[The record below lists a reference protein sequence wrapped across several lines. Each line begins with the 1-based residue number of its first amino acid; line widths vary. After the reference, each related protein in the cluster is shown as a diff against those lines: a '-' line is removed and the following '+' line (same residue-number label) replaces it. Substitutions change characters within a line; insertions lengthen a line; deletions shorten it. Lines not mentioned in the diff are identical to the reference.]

1 MWSISPLPIQ
11 SSTIYYVFSKSDYIS
26 IKKAIHAYI
35 HKKVKTNFHTRKK
48 KVITF
53 LYIIYICK
61 LNPNQLD
68 QKLFIT
74 ENVIRFSIQY
84 LLYTRLYYLARP
96 SLQSIHW
103 KIFSLDLFIHL
114 QLFIHIYRK
123 KFSFSMSKTF
133 SNKFYFTTNSR
144 VQENNSYGINNLLSK
159 QILTLT

>member
-1 MWSISPLPIQ
+1 MWSISTLPIQ
-11 SSTIYYVFSKSDYIS
+11 SSTIYYLFSKNDYIL
-26 IKKAIHAYI
+26 IKKRSTPTYI
-35 HKKVKTNFHTRKK
+35 KKLKPIFTPAKK

-114 QLFIHIYRK
+114 QLFINIYRK

-133 SNKFYFTTNSR
+133 SNKFYFTTNS
-144 VQENNSYGINNLLSK
+144 YNLLISK